1 MTLTLLLCATAVLVA
16 PGAAG
21 PRSRLRARNAS
32 AADAAPD
39 RPARWLPPLAGLA
52 CGAAVAVLAGGAAG
66 AVLGPAV
73 GAAALVAARRV
84 LAGPH
89 SSAPVEPLAL
99 AGAWDLMAACLVAGL
114 PVALAVRAGAE
125 ALPGVAGTAVRR
137 TAELLALGSDGEQ
150 AWQPALECPDT
161 ARFARAARRSGR
173 SGAALSTALAV
184 LATEVRAGAREQA
197 EARAQRA
204 GVLITGPLGLCFLP
218 AFLTLGVVPV
228 VIGLAGQLVAQW

>member
-1 MTLTLLLCATAVLVA
+1 MLLLCATAVLVM

-32 AADAAPD
+32 AADPAPE

-52 CGAAVAVLAGGAAG
+52 CGAAMAVLAGGATG
-66 AVLGPAV
+66 AVLGLAV
-73 GAAALVAARRV
+73 GVSSFVAARRV
-84 LAGPH
+84 LTGSRAG
-89 SSAPVEPLAL
+89 APVEPLAL
-99 AGAWDLMAACLVAGL
+99 AGAWDLMAACLTAGL
-114 PVALAVRAGAE
+114 PLAPAVRAAAE
-125 ALPGVAGTAVRR
+125 ALPGAAGTAVRR
-137 TAELLALGSDGEQ
+137 TAELLAMGSDGEQ

-173 SGAALSTALAV
+173 SGAALSTALTV
-184 LATEVRAGAREQA
+184 LATEARAGVREQS

-228 VIGLAGQLVAQW
+228 VIGLADRLVTQW